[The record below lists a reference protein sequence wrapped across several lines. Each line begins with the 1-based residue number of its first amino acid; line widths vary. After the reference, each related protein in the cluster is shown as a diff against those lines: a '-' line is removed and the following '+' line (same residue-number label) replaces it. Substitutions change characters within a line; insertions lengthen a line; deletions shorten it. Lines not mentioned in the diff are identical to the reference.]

1 MRKATNLLVIYLLF
15 TAVLLNGCKE
25 DPIIPTVTTMSV
37 SDITTTA
44 AKSGGNIT
52 SDGGAEVIAR
62 GVCWGS
68 ATGPSV
74 SGSHTSDGEGPG
86 SFTSNL
92 TGLPPD
98 TKYYIRAYA
107 VNSAGTAYGN
117 EVSFTTNP
125 IVGATLTTTNVE
137 TITATSAVSGGNIT
151 ADGGGSIIA
160 RGICWNANVN
170 PTIANNKT
178 SDGSGSGV
186 FTSNITNLQPGTT
199 YYVRAYATNSSGT
212 TYGNEISFKS
222 LAVTPALTTSTVSG
236 VTINTAISGGNI
248 TSDGGGSVTAR
259 GVCWGTSHNPTI
271 AGLHTTDGTGTG
283 IYTSSLTGL
292 TPNTLYY
299 VRAYANN
306 SAGTA
311 YGNEVSFTTNPVLP
325 PALTTTEVTSITLT
339 AAISGGNIT
348 SDGGGPV
355 NERGVCW
362 STSSNPTILGS
373 HTSNGTGTGSF
384 TSNLT
389 GLSAGTAYYVRA
401 YATNSGGTA
410 YGNQIRFAT
419 SVSDLE
425 GNIYKTVIIGNQVWM
440 AEDLKATKYNDNSS
454 IPNITNNLEWSLLT
468 TPAYSWYDN
477 NPSYGNTYG
486 ILYNYYTVE
495 TGRLCPAGW
504 HMPADAEFKILEMSL
519 GMTQEQ
525 ADGYSW
531 RGTDQ
536 GTKLRSTVTW
546 LGGGNG
552 TNSSGFSA
560 LGGGYRYGADGTFNN
575 LGTVSYWWSSSI
587 HETDDTRALYRRL
600 DGNQGGVYREG
611 VLKTGGKFVRCLKN

>member
-52 SDGGAEVIAR
+52 SDGGAEVTAR
-62 GVCWGS
+62 GVCWSS

-74 SGSHTSDGEGPG
+74 SDSHTSDGDGPG

-137 TITATSAVSGGNIT
+137 IITATSAVSGGNIT

-160 RGICWNANVN
+160 RGVCWNANVN

-186 FTSNITNLQPGTT
+186 FTSNITILQPGTT

-222 LAVTPALTTSTVSG
+222 LVVTPALTTSTVSG

-271 AGLHTTDGTGTG
+271 AGPHTTDGTGTS

-348 SDGGGPV
+348 SDGGDPV

-401 YATNSGGTA
+401 YATNSAGTA

-440 AEDLKATKYNDNSS
+440 AENLKTIRYRDGVS
-454 IPNITNNLEWSLLT
+454 IPNVTDPAEWSTMT
-468 TPAYSWYDN
+468 TDAYCWYDN
-477 NPSYGNTYG
+477 NEASYKAVYG
-486 ILYNYYTVE
+486 ALYNWFSVNMGT
-495 TGRLCPAGW
+495 LCPTGW
-504 HMPADAEFKILEMSL
+504 HIPTDEEFKTLEKFLGMSQVEADANL
-519 GMTQEQ
+519 
-525 ADGYSW
+525 W

-536 GTKLRSTVTW
+536 GTSLKSTTGW
-546 LGGGNG
+546 YNGGNG
-552 TNSSGFSA
+552 NNSSGFNGLA
-560 LGGGYRYGADGTFNN
+560 GGYRYGADGGFYNIGM
-575 LGTVSYWWSSSI
+575 LSYWWSSTEYDI
-587 HETDDTRALYRRL
+587 TKGYYRRV
-600 DGNQGGVYREG
+600 DYDRTNVYREG
-611 VLKTGGKFVRCLKN
+611 TSKKGGKFVRCVKN